1 MEAMSTLS
9 TVTHSPAETRAL
21 ACKLVNEYQGDAVL
35 ALYGGLGSG
44 KTCFVQGIAQ
54 ALGIN
59 RVVTSPTFT
68 LVREYSEGRRPLFH
82 FDLYRLRDAQEVLD
96 IGFEDYLRRGGFV
109 ALEWAER
116 AWDILPPNTIRV
128 KFETMDDPDGRLVHI
143 EYGSNT

>member
-1 MEAMSTLS
+1 MSTS
-9 TVTHSPAETRAL
+9 SATTRSPAETRAL
-21 ACKLVNEYQGDAVL
+21 AARFVSEHPGDTVL

-44 KTCFVQGIAQ
+44 KTCFVQGIAL
-54 ALGIN
+54 ALGIT

-116 AWDILPPNTIRV
+116 AEEILPPGTIRV
-128 KFETMDDPDGRLVHI
+128 RFETMPDPDGRQVLFD
-143 EYGSNT
+143 YGPR